1 MLQAAP
7 VAKQAAAPATAAGDK
22 GGEGKT
28 EAEEAE
34 LEDLIST
41 LENENE
47 KLEIMMWVFY

>member
-7 VAKQAAAPATAAGDK
+7 VAKQAAAPTTAAGDK

-47 KLEIMMWVFY
+47 KLEIMM